1 MSSPMETIPET
12 TPETIMEN
20 ETVEH
25 LQTILDDAVKSILE
39 TIPEVVPEVVPEVS
53 VLDTS
58 LSNTSISEPSTIPLS
73 EIAAD
78 IEPVSETKTIC
89 ESVKEIVISILTVKT
104 ELLLEYTKS
113 ILGSGQITP
122 LNFIM
127 IVNSLMKEV
136 ETYKELS
143 GPQKK
148 MIVLDTIKKLINENY
163 NEVYS
168 ESPAMSQEYEKQKQI
183 LLIIV
188 EQTGPYIIDNLV
200 LAINGKFKLAES
212 RFTIWMNKL
221 FGMCKKS
228 KVDK

>member
-20 ETVEH
+20 ETVEQ

-53 VLDTS
+53 VLDTT
-58 LSNTSISEPSTIPLS
+58 LSNISNSLQPTISEIS
-73 EIAAD
+73 ES
-78 IEPVSETKTIC
+78 VKTVTETVTETVI
-89 ESVKEIVISILTVKT
+89 ESVKEIVTSILTVKT
-104 ELLLEYTKS
+104 GLLVEYTKS

-127 IVNSLMKEV
+127 IVNSLMKEI

-168 ESPAMSQEYEKQKQI
+168 ESTAMSQEYEKQKQI

-221 FGMCKKS
+221 FGMCKKR
-228 KVDK
+228 K

>member
-1 MSSPMETIPET
+1 METIPET
-12 TPETIMEN
+12 IPETIMEN

-39 TIPEVVPEVVPEVS
+39 TIPEVVPVVPEVS
-53 VLDTS
+53 ILDTT
-58 LSNTSISEPSTIPLS
+58 LSNISNSLQPSISEIQ
-73 EIAAD
+73 AAV
-78 IEPVSETKTIC
+78 EPVVESVTETKTIC
-89 ESVKEIVISILTVKT
+89 ETVKEIVTSILTVKT
-104 ELLLEYTKS
+104 ELLIEYTKS

-127 IVNSLMKEV
+127 IVNSLMKEI

-168 ESPAMSQEYEKQKQI
+168 ESTAMSQEYEKQKQI

-200 LAINGKFKLAES
+200 LAINGKFKLSES

>member
-12 TPETIMEN
+12 TPETIPEDTV
-20 ETVEH
+20 ETV
-25 LQTILDDAVKSILE
+25 VKSILE
-39 TIPEVVPEVVPEVS
+39 TIPEVLPEVS
-53 VLDTS
+53 VLDTT

-73 EIAAD
+73 EIQPSV
-78 IEPVSETKTIC
+78 EPVSETKTFC
-89 ESVKEIVISILTVKT
+89 ETVKEIVTSILTVKT
-104 ELLLEYTKS
+104 ELLVEYTKS

-212 RFTIWMNKL
+212 KFTIWMNKL
-221 FGMCKKS
+221 FGMCKKT

>member
-1 MSSPMETIPET
+1 MSSPIETIPET

-20 ETVEH
+20 ETVEQ

-53 VLDTS
+53 VLDTT
-58 LSNTSISEPSTIPLS
+58 LSNTSMSLQPTISEI
-73 EIAAD
+73 
-78 IEPVSETKTIC
+78 SETVKTVTETVI
-89 ESVKEIVISILTVKT
+89 ESVKEIVTSILTVKT
-104 ELLLEYTKS
+104 DLLIEYTKS

-127 IVNSLMKEV
+127 IVNSLMKEI

-168 ESPAMSQEYEKQKQI
+168 ESAAMSQEYEKQKQI

>member
-1 MSSPMETIPET
+1 METIPET
-12 TPETIMEN
+12 IPETIMED
-20 ETVEH
+20 TVD
-25 LQTILDDAVKSILE
+25 TIVKSILE
-39 TIPEVVPEVVPEVS
+39 TIPEVVAEVVPEVS
-53 VLDTS
+53 IIDTT
-58 LSNTSISEPSTIPLS
+58 LYNTSNSEPSTIQLS
-73 EIAAD
+73 EIQAAV
-78 IEPVSETKTIC
+78 EPVTETKTIY
-89 ESVKEIVISILTVKT
+89 ESVKEIVTSILTVKT
-104 ELLLEYTKS
+104 DILIEYTKS

-127 IVNSLMKEV
+127 IVNSLMKEI

-168 ESPAMSQEYEKQKQI
+168 ETTAMSQEYEKQKQI

-200 LAINGKFKLAES
+200 LAINGKFKLSES